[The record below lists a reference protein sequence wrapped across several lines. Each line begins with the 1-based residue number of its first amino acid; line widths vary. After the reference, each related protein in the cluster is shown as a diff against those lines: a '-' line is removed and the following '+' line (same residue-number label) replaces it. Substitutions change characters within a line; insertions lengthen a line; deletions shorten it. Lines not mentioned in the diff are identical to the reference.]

1 MIELRLV
8 REVSGKS
15 DDELQRL
22 LSELQIAEFIY
33 EQPAISDAA
42 YVFKHAL
49 SQQVAASSALH
60 ERRKVLHE
68 RVARV
73 LEAQFPELLET
84 QPELIAH
91 HYTAAGL
98 GVSAI
103 PYWQRAGERAL
114 HRFANLEAI
123 DHL

>member
-1 MIELRLV
+1 MIGKEFPFKLV

-15 DDELQRL
+15 DDDLQRL
-22 LSELQIAEFIY
+22 LSELQMAEFIY
-33 EQPAISDAA
+33 EQPAVSDIA

-49 SQQVAASSALH
+49 SQQVASGSSLL

-73 LEAQFPELLET
+73 LEAQFPEMVET

-91 HYTAAGL
+91 HYTEAGL
-98 GVSAI
+98 GAEAV
-103 PYWQRAGERAL
+103 PFWHRAGRASPSAL
-114 HRFANLEAI
+114 GKR
-123 DHL
+123 